1 MASVMFRRCKRVAGP
16 PLRVKVGTVRSAVKG
31 IRAVALEQPLELSF
45 GEEGTA
51 RINQWCEA
59 TIELLTQAA

>member
-1 MASVMFRRCKRVAGP
+1 VAGP